1 MRPVDA
7 SAPAAIAR
15 QQRERAL
22 LAAAF
27 EIDISD
33 VISDGQAM
41 LTWSGPWDDALV
53 AVCRAY
59 GWDAEMG
66 VMYLAHLKR
75 QFEPHAGPI
84 PSAWTAR

>member
-27 EIDISD
+27 EIDIADVLSD
-33 VISDGQAM
+33 SRMIRV
-41 LTWSGPWDDALV
+41 WSGPWDDALV

-59 GWDAEMG
+59 GWEAEMG

-75 QFEPHAGPI
+75 QFEPHAGPS
-84 PSAWTAR
+84 PSAWSAR